1 MTRRKSY
8 QFGSL
13 LGIPWRSAR
22 YVLRPA
28 RFLDSA
34 LGATLYGRWTLRAW
48 SVNRALSSA
57 GEHRLHTAGVAGS
70 NPAAPTIFL
79 WPPAAAP
86 IAKPAPAPGAP
97 RTSAPAPVHEIVR
110 HREESGH
117 GYLKRRDLSSPPAPF
132 KLTGMMMREVFMRS
146 SAGNKLTAT
155 GDGILP
161 FAVSASAL
169 VALLEV
175 FAR

>member
-1 MTRRKSY
+1 M
-8 QFGSL
+8 
-13 LGIPWRSAR
+13 LGP
-22 YVLRPA
+22 
-28 RFLDSA
+28 F
-34 LGATLYGRWTLRAW
+34 
-48 SVNRALSSA
+48 
-57 GEHRLHTAGVAGS
+57 RLHTAGVAGS

-86 IAKPAPAPGAP
+86 IAKPAPAPGAAKGFP
-97 RTSAPAPVHEIVR
+97 AAPAPVHEIVR

-132 KLTGMMMREVFMRS
+132 KLTGMMMREAFMHS

-155 GDGILP
+155 GDGVLP